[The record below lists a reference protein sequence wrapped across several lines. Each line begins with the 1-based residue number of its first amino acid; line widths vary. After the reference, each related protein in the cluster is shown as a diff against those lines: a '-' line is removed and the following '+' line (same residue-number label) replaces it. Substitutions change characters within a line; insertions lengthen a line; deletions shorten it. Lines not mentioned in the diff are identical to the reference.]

1 MSSTSCDHFTWG
13 TWMLLLSKCH
23 VMHHNSFFS
32 MYGRAFHL
40 GVFYKY
46 ILKLQLDHFQGWWKH
61 SQSFILWEVKRNL
74 KISLFPFF
82 FSLFLL
88 FLVEATWNKL
98 RPLFRLWPLLLN
110 ATVFYHA
117 FNSAALLSHDRAG
130 GGPFSFT
137 PLLSFLCHMGQIKGA
152 AGLNHHA
159 VTNTGCASVGGVSP
173 DWETFWSPARLCSGT
188 PSLILW
194 MFNLWEQHG
203 SEEHLFCD
211 FPHSSLIFT
220 SCVMKLIRAK
230 PEAQPSHC
238 IDLLVAPL
246 LRKKKNHIKNNP

>member
-1 MSSTSCDHFTWG
+1 MKTQPEFHSVRSKKKSEDFP
-13 TWMLLLSKCH
+13 LS
-23 VMHHNSFFS
+23 
-32 MYGRAFHL
+32 
-40 GVFYKY
+40 
-46 ILKLQLDHFQGWWKH
+46 I
-61 SQSFILWEVKRNL
+61 
-74 KISLFPFF
+74 F

-98 RPLFRLWPLLLN
+98 RPLFRLWPLLSN

-130 GGPFSFT
+130 AFSFT
-137 PLLSFLCHMGQIKGA
+137 PLLSCLCHMGQIKGA

-211 FPHSSLIFT
+211 FPHSRLIFT
-220 SCVMKLIRAK
+220 SCVMKLIRVK

-246 LRKKKNHIKNNP
+246 LRKTIKNHIKNNP